1 MDVAKLKVARTYA
14 GVVSRDTIT
23 AGLGGATISVEYAPG
38 IWDGLTKT
46 VVFRGSVSKDV
57 ITNDTTIK
65 IPPEVLTEPN
75 KRLSVGFCGMD
86 HKKMLV
92 IPTIWA
98 DLGLI
103 QPGADP
109 SGDTSTD
116 PSLPVWAQIAGRVD
130 ELADEVEGLKQSGGV
145 GPGTPGKPGAD
156 GEDGGYYTPSVSQPD
171 PKSIQFSYAPSKPT
185 MPAVEPETITL
196 PVPESGGNVDYG
208 AENAGKLLYVGADGV
223 ATVLTLGAGL
233 AIVNGALTITSAQ
246 VTASICGMVLCDNNT
261 ICGGA

>member
-1 MDVAKLKVARTYA
+1 MDVAKLKVDRTYA
-14 GVVSRDTIT
+14 SVISREIIT
-23 AGLGGATISVEYAPG
+23 AGLVGTTILVEYAPG

-57 ITNDTTIK
+57 ITNDTTIE

-86 HKKMLV
+86 HENRLV

-116 PSLPVWAQIAGRVD
+116 PGLPVWGQIASRVEEIAED
-130 ELADEVEGLKQSGGV
+130 VEQLKQTGG
-145 GPGTPGKPGAD
+145 
-156 GEDGGYYTPSVSQPD
+156 GG
-171 PKSIQFSYAPSKPT
+171 
-185 MPAVEPETITL
+185 
-196 PVPESGGNVDYG
+196 SGGNVDFRTD
-208 AENAGKLLYVGADGV
+208 ETLILKDGV
-223 ATVLTLGAGL
+223 LSVNTTDSMEQDNTLP
-233 AIVNGALTITSAQ
+233 ITSAG
-246 VTASICGMVLCDNNT
+246 VFATVGNIEALLKT
-261 ICGGA
+261 I